1 MDKREIAYSILE
13 NCKSNTISSFSDVLC
28 DFNRGEIGM
37 LNYLISCDELPS
49 AGYLSEKL
57 EVSTARIA
65 RILNSLED
73 KGCIKRCFD
82 AKDKRKTIVEITD
95 VGKNLVDDLQTEL
108 VDKICLV
115 IENLGEENT
124 LEYLR
129 ISKEINNILSE
140 KF

>member
-1 MDKREIAYSILE
+1 
-13 NCKSNTISSFSDVLC
+13 
-28 DFNRGEIGM
+28 M
-37 LNYLISCDELPS
+37 LNYLISCDEPPT

-73 KGCIKRCFD
+73 KDCIKRCYD
-82 AKDKRKTIVEITD
+82 PKDKRKTIVEITD
-95 VGKNLVDDLQTEL
+95 VGKKLVDNLQTEL
-108 VDKICLV
+108 VDKISFV
-115 IENLGEENT
+115 IENLGKEKT